1 MVLDKEQIQKQAKQL
16 LDKFAS
22 ALEKVEDEIKEE
34 SYVDREEFER
44 EEGKGSEYDS
54 KFKQKLLQNAP
65 QHDDDFVIV
74 EKGSW
79 KS

>member
-16 LDKFAS
+16 LDKFAV
-22 ALEKVEDEIKEE
+22 ALEKVEKESVEE
-34 SYVDREEFER
+34 SYVDRDEFER
-44 EEGKGSEYDS
+44 EEGKSKEHDS

-79 KS
+79 K